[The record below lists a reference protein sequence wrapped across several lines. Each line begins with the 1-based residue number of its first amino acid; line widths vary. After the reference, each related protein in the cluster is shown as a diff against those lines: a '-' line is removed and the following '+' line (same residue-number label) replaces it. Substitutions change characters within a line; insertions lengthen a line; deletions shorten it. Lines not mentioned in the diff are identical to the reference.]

1 MKSTWDVV
9 SDTLFLKYRESEMWN
24 CSDLGKVTLPSQE
37 QSEVIPTV
45 GKRSK

>member
-1 MKSTWDVV
+1 MWYQ
-9 SDTLFLKYRESEMWN
+9 TLFLKYRDSETWN

-37 QSEVIPTV
+37 QSKVIPAV